1 MRTFSLILRTAASI
15 LIVLISLAFVVIEG
29 TLLFTGDFL
38 LYENP
43 IIAFF
48 QLILRLVIPLITLTV
63 GIFTVIKTKRSFLFE
78 SITFFSVALAMSPFL
93 SNNFGIYFIA
103 LATLYLLSNILFNLS
118 SKKTS

>member
-1 MRTFSLILRTAASI
+1 MRTFSLIMRIAASI

-78 SITFFSVALAMSPFL
+78 SITFFSAALAMSPFL